1 MDKREKIYL
10 NIPDF
15 VSEIIDR
22 ISASGE
28 KAYLV
33 GGSLRDMLL
42 SKAPHDFDVASSASP
57 EKICDIFCDMRVIK
71 TGIAHGTVTLLS
83 SGGPVEITTFRVD
96 GAYTDMRHPESVTFT
111 RRIEDDLARR
121 DFTVNA
127 MAYNR
132 EDLLIDLFGGSSDL
146 KNKIIKTVGKPE
158 ERFGE
163 DALRIMRAFRF
174 SAQLGFE
181 IETETLKAA
190 ERMRFGLEHIA
201 RERIFSELIKLIT
214 SEEPEMA
221 LLHMQKAD
229 VLKTILPQ
237 YTVSERAFSLLFRV
251 PNNDIARLSAFFCD
265 SEPAKVR
272 EMLSS
277 LKASNRQ
284 KRVALI
290 VEEAHKAYLSRY
302 DVAKLKARLSDDV
315 EIALLLSV
323 FLDFSDGGVLSY
335 LEDKT
340 PYSISQLAIDGAE
353 FGALGLCGREIGEM
367 LSYLLERVME
377 EPSFNERNILLNL
390 AKNKLTKT
398 KNDREE

>member
-1 MDKREKIYL
+1 MSVTGRYEF
-10 NIPDF
+10 NIPDYVKIVMERLF
-15 VSEIIDR
+15 
-22 ISASGE
+22 SAGE
-28 KAYLV
+28 SVYIV
-33 GGSLRDMLL
+33 GGSVRDALL
-42 SKAPHDFDVASSASP
+42 NKDAHDFDLTSSALP
-57 EKICDIFCDMRVIK
+57 ERVIELFSDMRVIP
-71 TGIAHGTVTLLS
+71 TGLSHGTVTVVSDGHPL
-83 SGGPVEITTFRVD
+83 EITTFRVD
-96 GAYTDMRHPESVTFT
+96 GEYRDMRHPEEVIYTK
-111 RRIEDDLARR
+111 RIEEDLSRR

-127 MAYNR
+127 MAYNQR
-132 EDLLIDLFGGSSDL
+132 EGLVDVFFGISDL
-146 KNKIIKTVGKPE
+146 NNKIIRTVRDPY
-158 ERFGE
+158 ERFNE

-181 IETETLKAA
+181 IDIETLKAA
-190 ERMRFGLEHIA
+190 ERMRFGLERIA

-214 SEEPEMA
+214 SEEPKAA
-221 LLHMQKAD
+221 LMLMQKAD

-237 YTVSERAFSLLFRV
+237 YTVSERAISLLSRV
-251 PNNDIARLSAFFCD
+251 PNNDIARLSALFCD
-265 SEPAKVR
+265 SEPSKIR

-290 VEEAHKAYLSRY
+290 VEESRKAYSSRY

-323 FLDFSDGGVLSY
+323 LLGFSDDGALSY

-353 FGALGLCGREIGEM
+353 LGALGLCGREIGEM
-367 LSYLLERVME
+367 LSYLLEKVME
-377 EPSFNERNILLNL
+377 EPSFNEKNILLNL